1 MEPQTFSPLQIHGA
15 PYRKPYFLEVQGHAG
30 AVEVFS
36 NQTELHFDSKCL
48 STFIQTDKLNYRPG
62 QEVKIRVVSV
72 HPDGKPYVGP
82 VDIVIRVRRKTPR

>member
-1 MEPQTFSPLQIHGA
+1 MEPRTVSPLQIHEA
-15 PYRKPYFLEVQGHAG
+15 TYRKPYFLEVRGHAG

-36 NQTELHFDSKCL
+36 NRTELHFDSKCL

-72 HPDGKPYVGP
+72 NPNGKPYVGP
-82 VDIVIRVRRKTPR
+82 VDIIIRVRRKTLR